1 MKADTKHWLAFVY
14 HYKFTA
20 LNWKQLVNYALDRKH
35 IIIRQNDK
43 SNENNKEAA
52 EALINYLIK
61 EHRKGPHIKYVVS
74 LSKDRC

>member
-1 MKADTKHWLAFVY
+1 M
-14 HYKFTA
+14 
-20 LNWKQLVNYALDRKH
+20 LDRKH

-61 EHRKGPHIKYVVS
+61 EHRIGPHIKYVVS